1 LGNIIS
7 IILSLTFWPLLVVA
21 QLTSQQSQFVTPE
34 NILDNPGFQNGKTKW
49 SVSTGSW
56 SVAGSGLDN
65 YASWDA
71 GASTETFCSDL
82 KAVPDR
88 LKGKSGAALLNV
100 SVPSGTATH
109 KIEVRDGSANVLAQ
123 DNIFSNDT
131 AVNNIVNF
139 IFPTSGTVRV
149 CLVAQADEPAVRVYS
164 GVIADAAF
172 LTVGQYAGAE
182 FVGSLEWTTTTNCSW
197 STTSTS
203 YSNFANDNDCDD
215 NARITRGVFTDSSS
229 GLRPEFSVPQLP
241 PGNYIVHIEA
251 PIRCEPTSASTS
263 AQCYMRLTDGTN
275 NFGLRS
281 LIQVGGASSASL
293 LITVPRLTFSFEQT
307 SGLGSTTFNLQGLVV
322 AGGRAL
328 LRGDDAGG
336 LRISMYRYPLAGT
349 QVFRAD
355 TVAQSWEGYFD
366 ATCSWARTNT
376 ALGDPTA
383 DASCNLVE
391 TSNVNMGTVS
401 AALSGGNKLPG
412 VVFTAKSTGVYK
424 VCSHTGNVVASV
436 IGNINMALNVN
447 GVNVVRSSDQSS
459 GTTVFSNP
467 NTMCHHLSATA
478 GTQYTVKVVTGASSG
493 TITVS
498 GGDDPRSAIFSIEA
512 LSVAKPAPLIE
523 NAVVSSYSGV
533 TGVEYGTYTC
543 AASSSLGYNPG
554 GWMTGITNIS
564 SGLCTISVRAGTF
577 SQRPMCYVT
586 NLGTVTT
593 QSRVV
598 KMDSSSTATS
608 LSIYHI
614 NQNGATTAAAGDGT
628 YDIFCIGP
636 R

>member
-1 LGNIIS
+1 
-7 IILSLTFWPLLVVA
+7 VA
-21 QLTSQQSQFVTPE
+21 QLTNQQSQFVTPE

-71 GASTETFCSDL
+71 SASTQTFCSDL
-82 KAVPDR
+82 KTVPDR

-355 TVAQSWEGYFD
+355 TVAQSGMWKFD
-366 ATCSWARTNT
+366 SNCSWARTNT
-376 ALGDPTA
+376 SLGDPTA
-383 DASCNLVE
+383 DASCDLTEV
-391 TSNVNMGTVS
+391 SNKNMGSVS

-412 VVFTAKSTGVYK
+412 IVWTAKSTGTYK
-424 VCSHTGNVVASV
+424 ICFYSRGIIPSAADTTSAL
-436 IGNINMALNVN
+436 NINGTNL
-447 GVNVVRSSDQSS
+447 VR
-459 GTTVFSNP
+459 VFATSPFNAGYQ
-467 NTMCHHLSATA
+467 TYYGCYQLDATA
-478 GTQYTVKVVTGASSG
+478 GTAYTAKIQTRSS
-493 TITVS
+493 TSTLTLS
-498 GGDDPRSAIFSIEA
+498 GGDHETYFTIEA

-593 QSRVV
+593 QSRSV